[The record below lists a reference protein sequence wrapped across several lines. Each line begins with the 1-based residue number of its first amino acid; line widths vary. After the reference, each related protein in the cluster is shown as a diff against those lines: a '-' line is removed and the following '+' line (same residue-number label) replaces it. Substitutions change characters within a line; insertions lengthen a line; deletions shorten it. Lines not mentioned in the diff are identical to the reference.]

1 MDEWERNCYLLLL
14 AYEERTIW
22 NVKANPGNFKC
33 DSSIVASSN
42 SSLEIVLNSRI
53 RRNKE

>member
-1 MDEWERNCYLLLL
+1 MDEWECNCYLLLL

-22 NVKANPGNFKC
+22 NVKANPSNFKC
-33 DSSIVASSN
+33 DSSIVASSK

-53 RRNKE
+53 KQEK

>member
-14 AYEERTIW
+14 AYEERTVW

-42 SSLEIVLNSRI
+42 SSLEIVLNSRM
-53 RRNKE
+53 